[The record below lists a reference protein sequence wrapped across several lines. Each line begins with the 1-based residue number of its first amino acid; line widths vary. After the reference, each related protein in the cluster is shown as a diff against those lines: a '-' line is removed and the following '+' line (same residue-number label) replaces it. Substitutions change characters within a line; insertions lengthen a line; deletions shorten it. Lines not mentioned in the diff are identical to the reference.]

1 MADLPRLNNVIRALE
16 AGQHA
21 LTCFAPAHV
30 DSAIA
35 MSASKYDGCVFEMEH
50 NPWDSGRLRDCLQYM
65 LNRAQIAKAGLV
77 PPVTPMVRIPVNGV
91 EMAQWQAK
99 QALDI
104 GCYGIVFPHIS
115 TVEEAANAVGACRYP
130 RMKNA
135 PLYEPAGIRGDGPTA
150 AARYWGVGQQEYYQ
164 KADVWPLNPQGEIF
178 CILQIEDTR
187 GVENLDDM
195 LKKVPGI
202 GAILIGE
209 GDLVAGARLSAP
221 VRAQGRAGVDEAH
234 RRHLQEAQ
242 RRGRPSARRDR
253 QRRAHRQGR
262 LPLPDDGA
270 GAELRPLH
278 GRAKS
283 HRADVEAPM
292 KIGLVGLGRMGRA
305 IQARL
310 TANGFD
316 VIGLGSRRRG
326 DEVCRRASGA
336 ARRHPRAVA
345 DAADGIVIS
354 IITEDHGVRG
364 IFRGKDGFLSGDVQA
379 ASCSSR

>member
-50 NPWDSGRLRDCLQYM
+50 NPWDGGRLRDCLQYM

-77 PPVTPMVRIPVNGV
+77 PPVNPVVRIPVNGV

-99 QALDI
+99 QALDM

-150 AARYWGVGQQEYYQ
+150 AARYWGIGQQEYYQ

-178 CILQIEDTR
+178 CILQIEDTKR
-187 GVENLDDM
+187 RREPRRHAEERAGHRRHPDRRRRSR
-195 LKKVPGI
+195 P
-202 GAILIGE
+202 
-209 GDLVAGARLSAP
+209 GARLSAP
-221 VRAQGRAGVDEAH
+221 VRAQGRAGVDEA
-234 RRHLQEAQ
+234 RSSTPARSTTSWSAT
-242 RRGRPSARRDR
+242 RMWRPATPSASS
-253 QRRAHRQGR
+253 RRA
-262 LPLPDDGA
+262 
-270 GAELRPLH
+270 
-278 GRAKS
+278 
-283 HRADVEAPM
+283 
-292 KIGLVGLGRMGRA
+292 
-305 IQARL
+305 
-310 TANGFD
+310 TA
-316 VIGLGSRRRG
+316 S
-326 DEVCRRASGA
+326 
-336 ARRHPRAVA
+336 
-345 DAADGIVIS
+345 
-354 IITEDHGVRG
+354 
-364 IFRGKDGFLSGDVQA
+364 
-379 ASCSSR
+379 

>member
-1 MADLPRLNNVIRALE
+1 MADLPRLNNIIRALE

-50 NPWDSGRLRDCLQYM
+50 NPWDIGRLRDCLQYM

-77 PPVTPMVRIPVNGV
+77 PPVTPMVRIPVNGI

-99 QALDI
+99 QALDV

-135 PLYEPAGIRGDGPTA
+135 PHLRAGRHPRRRPDRRGALLGPRASRSTTRRPTSGRSTRR
-150 AARYWGVGQQEYYQ
+150 ARSS
-164 KADVWPLNPQGEIF
+164 ASCRSRTP
-178 CILQIEDTR
+178 R

-195 LKKVPGI
+195 LKNVPGI

-221 VRAQGRAGVDEAH
+221 VRAPGRAGVDEA
-234 RRHLQEAQ
+234 RGRHLQEAQ

-262 LPLPDDGA
+262 LPLPDVRA
-270 GAELRPLH
+270 GAELRALH
-278 GRAKS
+278 GGAKG
-283 HRADVEAPM
+283 HRP
-292 KIGLVGLGRMGRA
+292 
-305 IQARL
+305 Q
-310 TANGFD
+310 
-316 VIGLGSRRRG
+316 
-326 DEVCRRASGA
+326 
-336 ARRHPRAVA
+336 
-345 DAADGIVIS
+345 
-354 IITEDHGVRG
+354 
-364 IFRGKDGFLSGDVQA
+364 
-379 ASCSSR
+379 